1 MIRWIAALLLLA
13 AVPTV
18 GFAQD
23 DSLGAA
29 AATARR
35 AWAAQDPVA
44 LLAESPR
51 VVVQLPG
58 TDPAQALGRDQA
70 AALLRDYFGRGQ
82 EVDITLRSV
91 REVDA
96 GRGYVELGRRYRVA
110 GTQEVRTQSL
120 LLGYRQGRQG
130 WVLAEIRVL
139 E

>member
-1 MIRWIAALLLLA
+1 MIRWTMALLLAMVPATA
-13 AVPTV
+13 A
-18 GFAQD
+18 AQD
-23 DSLGAA
+23 DSLGVA
-29 AATARR
+29 AATART

-44 LLAESPR
+44 LLAGTAR

-82 EVDITLRSV
+82 EVEVTLQSV
-91 REVDA
+91 REVEP
-96 GRGYVELGRRYRVA
+96 GRGYVELARRYRVA
-110 GTQEVRTQSL
+110 GTREVRDQSL

-130 WVLAEIRVL
+130 WVLAEIRVV

>member
-1 MIRWIAALLLLA
+1 MIRWMMALLLLA
-13 AVPTV
+13 AAPAS
-18 GFAQD
+18 GSAQA
-23 DSLGAA
+23 DSLGVAA
-29 AATARR
+29 DAARR
-35 AWAAQDPVA
+35 AWASQDPVA
-44 LLAESPR
+44 LLAETQR

-82 EVDITLRSV
+82 EVEVTLRSV

-110 GTQEVRTQSL
+110 GTQEVRVQSL

-130 WVLAEIRVL
+130 WVLTEIRVV

>member
-1 MIRWIAALLLLA
+1 MIRWLMALLLLA
-13 AVPTV
+13 AAPM
-18 GFAQD
+18 
-23 DSLGAA
+23 GAA
-29 AATARR
+29 AQEDTLGVAAAAARS

-44 LLAESPR
+44 LLEGTAR

-82 EVDITLRSV
+82 EVEVTLRSV
-91 REVDA
+91 REVEA

-110 GTQEVRTQSL
+110 GTQDVRDQSL
-120 LLGYRQGRQG
+120 LLGYRQGRDG
-130 WVLAEIRVL
+130 WVLAEIRVV